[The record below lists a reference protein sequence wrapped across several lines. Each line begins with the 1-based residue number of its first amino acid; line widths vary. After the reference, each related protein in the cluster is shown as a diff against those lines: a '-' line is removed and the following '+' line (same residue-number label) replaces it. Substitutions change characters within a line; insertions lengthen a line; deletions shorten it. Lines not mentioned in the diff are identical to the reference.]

1 MVMRR
6 FAVLTCAIALIT
18 SATAGAQTDARSWA
32 HPQIATVVAAGLL
45 APNTADFR
53 PQELLTRSELSIALS
68 SLGAVDVDVDQP
80 YRTVSLRELDAR
92 LVTLVGLRPEAR
104 AIRLAATSAGLA
116 PPAWLGT
123 ETVARILGLRVNH
136 PTGMEHLELQLDEPA
151 TRAEAAYSIARI
163 LALRD
168 DEVEAVRRSVAGFQ
182 PPELTAP
189 QQAVLR
195 RALRLVGSPY
205 VWAGASERTQQ
216 IGGRSVPGGFD
227 CSGLVWRVYKLQ
239 PFDFAPALGGVLKG
253 RTSFAMSGEVSPAA
267 RIPRSDIQPG
277 DVVFFGPNGSRS
289 KPSQIG
295 HMGIYVGSGWFVH
308 SSTNGTT
315 MQPLA
320 GWHDRTFAWA
330 RRPLTEAGVES
341 SPLPLAA
348 AGGVPK
354 WA

>member
-1 MVMRR
+1 MRR
-6 FAVLTCAIALIT
+6 IAFLTCAIALIT
-18 SATAGAQTDARSWA
+18 SATAGAQSDTRSWA

-45 APNTADFR
+45 APSTADFR
-53 PQELLTRSELSIALS
+53 PQEPLTRSELAVALS

-80 YRTVSLRELDAR
+80 DRAVSLRELDAR

-104 AIRLAATSAGLA
+104 TIRLAAASAGLG

-136 PTGMEHLELQLDEPA
+136 PTGVEQLELQLYEPA
-151 TRAEAAYSIARI
+151 TRAEAAYSLARI

-168 DEVEAVRRSVAGFQ
+168 DEVEEVRSVVAAFRL
-182 PPELTAP
+182 PEVTV
-189 QQAVLR
+189 QQRAVLS

-227 CSGLVWRVYKLQ
+227 CSGFVWRVYKLQ
-239 PFDFAPALGGVLKG
+239 SFDFAPNLGRVLEG
-253 RTSFAMSGEVSPAA
+253 RTSFAMSGEISPAA
-267 RIPRSDIQPG
+267 RIGRSDLQPG
-277 DVVFFGPNGSRS
+277 DVVFFGPNGTRS
-289 KPSQIG
+289 KPSQVG

-315 MQPLA
+315 MQPLT

-330 RRPLTEAGVES
+330 RRPLAEAGVAS
-341 SPLPLAA
+341 SPLRLTAG
-348 AGGVPK
+348 GGVPK
-354 WA
+354 QA